1 MLPLPVTMPICY
13 VLMQTYSLYYIDHL
27 VKVLQ
32 KMSLHELSIPVLQ
45 LAVLIA
51 DVVVESKS
59 LADLYHLRLVSL
71 LYLKW

>member
-1 MLPLPVTMPICY
+1 MLPLPVTAPICY
-13 VLMQTYSLYYIDHL
+13 VLLQTYSLYYIDHL
-27 VKVLQ
+27 VKALQ
-32 KMSLHELSIPVLQ
+32 KMYLHELSIPILQ

-59 LADLYHLRLVSL
+59 LTDLYHLRLVSL

>member
-1 MLPLPVTMPICY
+1 MTVPICY

-27 VKVLQ
+27 VKALQ
-32 KMSLHELSIPVLQ
+32 KMYLHELSIPILQ

-59 LADLYHLRLVSL
+59 LADLYHLRSVSL
-71 LYLKW
+71 LYLKG